1 MFEWLIN
8 LPVWV
13 QTPLMVAIVLVIAGV
28 CAWVLHALLW
38 RVVPPSKAEKAMLGL
53 DVPAQEDPAQKDP
66 AQKAQR
72 EKATTNEA

>member
-53 DVPAQEDPAQKDP
+53 DVPAQENPAQE
-66 AQKAQR
+66 AQR
-72 EKATTNEA
+72 EKVTTNEA

>member
-28 CAWVLHALLW
+28 CAWVLHAVLW
-38 RVVPPSKAEKAMLGL
+38 KVIPPSEAEKAMLGL
-53 DVPAQEDPAQKDP
+53 DVPAQENPAQE
-66 AQKAQR
+66 AQR
-72 EKATTNEA
+72 EKVTTNEA